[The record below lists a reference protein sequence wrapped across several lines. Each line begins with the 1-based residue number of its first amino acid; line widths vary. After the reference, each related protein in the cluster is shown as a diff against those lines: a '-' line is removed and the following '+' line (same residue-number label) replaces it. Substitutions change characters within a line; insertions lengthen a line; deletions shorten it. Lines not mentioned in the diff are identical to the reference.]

1 MLGSATKRLRDSYIF
16 EKSLSNVIKRKTVCQ
31 LFGALLLFLA
41 AASVNGQS
49 NDSNFPTSVTAP
61 EINGTVRPR
70 ELGDS
75 RATTYYYAFE
85 GVQGD
90 IFINVVTKNF
100 VGDIDVFLRDG
111 LRPLSKMVIFDAGA
125 NETGRLV
132 YLRKAERLLL
142 RVQGRTPNDES
153 ATFRIKFGG
162 SFVAIAPTDDE
173 GPPTIAKEAEKGE
186 DAKPVE
192 TKPEIPV
199 KKTPEERTTRI
210 EPPSRSGTQA
220 SGIPT
225 PKKEELPAKSP
236 VPDPRRS
243 RVPEGSTKPTPPNTG
258 AASTPKKTSEKPPD
272 PMASV
277 RLMVLLR
284 DGSVIAR
291 QMNEVSRFTVEKA
304 VLIVVLKD
312 GGISRFPMRD
322 VVRVTIE

>member
-1 MLGSATKRLRDSYIF
+1 MVKNRI
-16 EKSLSNVIKRKTVCQ
+16 VCQ
-31 LFGALLLFLA
+31 FFWGLLLLFFA
-41 AASVNGQS
+41 AIANGQS
-49 NDSNFPTSVTAP
+49 QDSNFPTSVTVP
-61 EINGTVRPR
+61 EINGTVRAR
-70 ELGDS
+70 ALGDS

-111 LRPLSKMVIFDAGA
+111 LRPLTKMVIFDSGV

-142 RVQGRTPNDES
+142 RVQGRTPNDEA

-162 SFVAIAPTDDE
+162 SFVSIAATDDE
-173 GPPTIAKEAEKGE
+173 GPPTIAKELDKDE
-186 DAKPVE
+186 DTKPGE
-192 TKPEIPV
+192 TKPEIPA
-199 KKTPEERTTRI
+199 KKAAEERKAT
-210 EPPSRSGTQA
+210 SA
-220 SGIPT
+220 S
-225 PKKEELPAKSP
+225 
-236 VPDPRRS
+236 
-243 RVPEGSTKPTPPNTG
+243 TPPRGGTPTSKDPIRD
-258 AASTPKKTSEKPPD
+258 ASTPKKDEAPGKTSAPDPRGARSAEVKPATPPTRSETAATPKKTNEKPPD